1 MNDGVFICT
10 RYAFPPNSLHL
21 CGPEK
26 QADLGFYT
34 TSSLVSEHTREI
46 LSEFSTLYPYL
57 QLIAGENGISD
68 PFDKRVVEAYWLGNT
83 LLASVKKNIFITHID
98 DQLLMNKRMS
108 KKEKIILNQKIINW
122 GLPHHAFHVLHM
134 YARTGHT
141 MDRHT
146 LHTMDACIINW
157 GKVEEI
163 YTDSLVVATQPL
175 KQTVDGIVLGN
186 IIKRIIHHAG
196 KDDTVV
202 KTLYVGDWVS
212 YHWGKLCTKLT
223 IRQKKQLM
231 TYTTFALQMT
241 S

>member
-1 MNDGVFICT
+1 MNDGVFLCT

-26 QADLGFYT
+26 QADLKFYT
-34 TSSLVSEHTREI
+34 TSSEVSEHTKVI
-46 LSEFSTLYPYL
+46 LTEFSTLYPYL
-57 QLIAGENGISD
+57 QLIAGDNGIGD

-83 LLASVKKNIFITHID
+83 LLQIVKKNTFITHID

-108 KKEKIILNQKIINW
+108 KKEKIILNQKIIEW

-141 MDRHT
+141 MDMHT

-157 GKVEEI
+157 GKVYEI
-163 YTDSLVVATQPL
+163 NTDSLVVVTQPL
-175 KQTVDGIVLGN
+175 KQTDAGIVLGN
-186 IIKRIIHHAG
+186 MIKRVIQHGG
-196 KDDTVV
+196 KNDVVV
-202 KTLYVGDWVS
+202 KTLHVGDWVS

-223 IRQKKQLM
+223 TRQKKQLM
-231 TYTTFALQMT
+231 AYTNLALQMT